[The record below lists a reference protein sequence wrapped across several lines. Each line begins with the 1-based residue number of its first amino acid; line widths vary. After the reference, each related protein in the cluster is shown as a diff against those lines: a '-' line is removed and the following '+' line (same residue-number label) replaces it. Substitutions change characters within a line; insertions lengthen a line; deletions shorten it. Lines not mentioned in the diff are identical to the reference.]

1 MLRKYLAK
9 KSEIKLA
16 YIVVLLFFGTILLVL
31 PEIFLYKGWL
41 QSAIGIS
48 INTVV
53 FILLGVLTLLRV
65 LGFKFNSKIFF
76 FYAFIAVPVLLS
88 ASIIFTLLNN
98 IIHANY
104 IYGLFHIYV
113 PSFYELSFISIFFLI
128 PLFDTDVLR
137 KHWRIAIFSFG
148 IIAFCLYVYL
158 KWSGSGAF
166 YRLDEEDGFI
176 EYAQSILYFASS
188 FLALLSIFKLKKL
201 KIKSIIKKVWLILFV
216 LSFLGLFILGG
227 EEISWGQRVFNL
239 QTPGNIAAKNYQN
252 EITLHNLENVF
263 EYVYNAYL
271 ILGLYGI
278 SSWLVVYVPLKFKGV
293 FLYEYL
299 KPFLSKWYLVP
310 YFAVM
315 VGYVIWR
322 FNATDNS
329 FDIWEEAAE
338 IFPAIAIFII
348 FLRDYICISSKTKT
362 S

>member
-16 YIVVLLFFGTILLVL
+16 YIVTLLFFGTILLVL

-41 QSAIGIS
+41 KSAIGIS

-53 FILLGVLTLLRV
+53 FVFLGVLTLLRI
-65 LGFKFNSKIFF
+65 LGFKVNSKFFF
-76 FYAFIAVPVLLS
+76 FYAFIAVPLLLF

-98 IIHANY
+98 IIHPNY

-113 PSFYELSFISIFFLI
+113 PSFYELSFISIFFLV
-128 PLFDTDVLR
+128 PLFDIDVLK

-148 IIAFCLYVYL
+148 ITAFCLYVYL
-158 KWSGSGAF
+158 KWSESGVF
-166 YRLDEEDGFI
+166 YRLDEEDGFV
-176 EYAQSILYFASS
+176 EYAQSIFYFASS
-188 FLALLSIFKLKKL
+188 FLAFLSIFRLKKL
-201 KIKSIIKKVWLILFV
+201 KIKSIIKKVWLVLFV
-216 LSFLGLFILGG
+216 GSFLGLFILGG
-227 EEISWGQRVFNL
+227 EEISWGQRIFSF
-239 QTPGNIAAKNYQN
+239 QTPESIAAKNYQN

-271 ILGLYGI
+271 VLGLYGI
-278 SSWLVVYVPLKFKGV
+278 FSWLVFYVPLRLKGI

-310 YFAVM
+310 YFAVI
-315 VGYVIWR
+315 VGYVVWR
-322 FNATDNS
+322 FNATDSS

-338 IFPAIAIFII
+338 TFPAVAIFII
-348 FLRDYICISSKTKT
+348 FLRDYMCLKQPKAS
-362 S
+362 